1 MLRLQIRFLRQ
12 KKRAERSIRNSL
24 KDMRTKMKKIPSMLL
39 SVRKQGHFASTD
51 SMRAVQ
57 G

>member
-24 KDMRTKMKKIPSMLL
+24 KDMRTKMRKIPSMLL
-39 SVRKQGHFASTD
+39 SVRKQEHSVSTG
-51 SMRAVQ
+51 SMKVVQ